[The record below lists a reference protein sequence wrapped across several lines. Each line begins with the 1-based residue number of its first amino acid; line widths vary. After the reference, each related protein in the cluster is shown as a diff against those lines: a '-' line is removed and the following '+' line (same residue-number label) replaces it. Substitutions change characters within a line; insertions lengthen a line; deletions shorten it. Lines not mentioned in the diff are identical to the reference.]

1 MEISFGTV
9 FHDAFGGENLF
20 MLDDFNEKNSGFS
33 GYKLNFTLTV
43 PSEKWLLIYRKKI
56 IERFPL
62 NAEFAYQR
70 VNYKR
75 CRRDG
80 NSSIAL
86 AFDQMFPK

>member
-1 MEISFGTV
+1 
-9 FHDAFGGENLF
+9 

-33 GYKLNFTLTV
+33 GCKLNFTLTV
-43 PSEKWLLIYRKKI
+43 HSEKCLLIYRKKI
-56 IERFPL
+56 IERL

-70 VNYKR
+70 VSYKR

-86 AFDQMFPK
+86 AFD